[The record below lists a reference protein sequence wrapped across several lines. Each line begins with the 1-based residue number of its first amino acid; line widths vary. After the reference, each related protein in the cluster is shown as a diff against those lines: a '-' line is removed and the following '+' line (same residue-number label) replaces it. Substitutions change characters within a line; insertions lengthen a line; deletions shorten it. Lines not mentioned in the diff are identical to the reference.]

1 MNFQNIEYFLAVV
14 EYRNFTKAAQSLYIS
29 QQSLS
34 ENIRRLEEEIGTP
47 LLNRGRTLTLTPAG
61 ECFVSGGR
69 KILNTQDKMLREIAA
84 VSNTCRSTIVLGVQP
99 FDMPPFLPQ
108 AISRF
113 TKQYPEYEVSVAPAH
128 STEVADLTFY
138 GGPVEKGLESIPLIT
153 GDPYAVVVN
162 RALARQVFGGE
173 WASVEAEL
181 LEEQRLSV
189 LRTLPFLL
197 LYENKRLHPT
207 QEAAFQAAGFSPVE
221 AFKSEDAGLLVSLC
235 STGTGAFLGPEDYC
249 RRRFGALLNPEVGSL
264 RCYPIQDVPPTSLSV
279 TYPKGKHLN
288 QAEKR
293 FVDELRQVI
302 TEDA

>member
-207 QEAAFQAAGFSPVE
+207 QEAVFQAAGFSPVE

-302 TEDA
+302 TEEA